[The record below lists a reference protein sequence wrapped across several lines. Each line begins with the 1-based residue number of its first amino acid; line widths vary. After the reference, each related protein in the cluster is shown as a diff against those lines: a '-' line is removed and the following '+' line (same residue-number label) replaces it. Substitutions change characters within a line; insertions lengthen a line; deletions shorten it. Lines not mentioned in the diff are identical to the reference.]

1 MMLTIYAILC
11 RITIYKSDYRNQ
23 KSSRPAVH
31 GFLHETADSAAKKFA
46 GDCRSASV
54 NDPALFPNIHKERYF
69 KSYFRTLG
77 EIFIK
82 ALAHHAYIP
91 KIYHIE
97 ASIDKYHL

>member
-1 MMLTIYAILC
+1 MPSIFLNIP
-11 RITIYKSDYRNQ
+11 RKQ

-46 GDCRSASV
+46 GDCRSASANV
-54 NDPALFPNIHKERYF
+54 PALFPNIHKKRYF